1 MANPINFINFGG
13 TMNFVNKDN
22 TGNYLMTLSK
32 HEDN

>member
-13 TMNFVNKDN
+13 AMNFANKDN

-32 HEDN
+32 HEEN